1 MRVSNNEEQISMIN
15 RTLNR
20 DFDKIPAINE
30 NLYNISLKKDSRL
43 TKEIVEKVSFQ
54 EKASIPNIITF
65 NPAP

>member
-15 RTLNR
+15 RALNR
-20 DFDKIPAINE
+20 DFEKIPAINE
-30 NLYNISLKKDSRL
+30 NLYNISLKKESKFS
-43 TKEIVEKVSFQ
+43 KEVVDKVSFQ